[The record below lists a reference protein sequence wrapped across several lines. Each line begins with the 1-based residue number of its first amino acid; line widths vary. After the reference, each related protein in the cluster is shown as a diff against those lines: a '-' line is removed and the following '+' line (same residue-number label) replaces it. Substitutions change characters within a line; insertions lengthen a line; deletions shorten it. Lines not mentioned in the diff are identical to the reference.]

1 MTRPTILLA
10 TFLMALSLPL
20 RAQETDFAR
29 DWRRFVRVGKW
40 VLAGATVALGV
51 YAYAE
56 HGAAERAYDD
66 LRDRCD
72 SSPATC
78 NVTDGRYTDVE
89 SEALHQRAVR
99 HDRRARA
106 GILAGQIT
114 LLGGVALFLYDL
126 RNDGGPD
133 NIPYPSPWRPAQRAA
148 AQPASALRDRT
159 LILGARVPF

>member
-1 MTRPTILLA
+1 MTQPGVLLPV
-10 TFLMALSLPL
+10 FLVALSLPL
-20 RAQETDFAR
+20 RAQETDFAS
-29 DWRRFVRVGKW
+29 DWRKIARVGKW
-40 VLAGATVALGV
+40 ALAGATLALGV

-56 HGAAERAYDD
+56 HGAAERAHDD

-72 SSPATC
+72 SAPDVCT
-78 NVTDGRYTDVE
+78 VVDGRYSDAE

-126 RNDGGPD
+126 RDDGGPD
-133 NIPYPSPWRPAQRAA
+133 NIPYPSPRRSNHRVP
-148 AQPASALRDRT
+148 ALRDRT
-159 LILGARVPF
+159 LVFGARIAF

>member
-1 MTRPTILLA
+1 MTRPAVLLSV
-10 TFLMALSLPL
+10 FLIGLPLPL
-20 RAQETDFAR
+20 RAQEADFAS
-29 DWRRFVRVGKW
+29 DWQRVVRVGKW
-40 VLAGATVALGV
+40 VLVGATVALGV

-56 HGAAERAYDD
+56 HSAAERAHDD

-72 SSPATC
+72 SSPTAC

-89 SEALHQRAVR
+89 SEALHQRAVQ
-99 HDRRARA
+99 HDRRART

-133 NIPYPSPWRPAQRAA
+133 NIPYPSPRRSAQW
-148 AQPASALRDRT
+148 ASPLRDRT

>member
-1 MTRPTILLA
+1 MTRPAILLCA
-10 TFLMALSLPL
+10 FLLAPSLPVH
-20 RAQETDFAR
+20 AQETDFVR
-29 DWRRFVRVGKW
+29 DWRRVVRVGKW

-56 HGAAERAYDD
+56 HAAAERAHDN

-78 NVTDGRYTDVE
+78 TVTDGRYTDLA

-133 NIPYPSPWRPAQRAA
+133 NIPYPSPWRSVQRT
-148 AQPASALRDRT
+148 SALRDRT

>member
-1 MTRPTILLA
+1 MTQPTILLSI
-10 TFLMALSLPL
+10 FLVALSLPL
-20 RAQETDFAR
+20 RAQETGFVGDS
-29 DWRRFVRVGKW
+29 RRIAGVGKW

-56 HGAAERAYDD
+56 HGAAERAHDA

-72 SSPATC
+72 GAPDVCTI
-78 NVTDGRYTDVE
+78 VDGRYGDAE

-126 RNDGGPD
+126 RDDRGPD
-133 NIPYPSPWRPAQRAA
+133 NIPYPSPRRSGHRVP
-148 AQPASALRDRT
+148 ALRDRT
-159 LILGARVPF
+159 LIVGARIAF